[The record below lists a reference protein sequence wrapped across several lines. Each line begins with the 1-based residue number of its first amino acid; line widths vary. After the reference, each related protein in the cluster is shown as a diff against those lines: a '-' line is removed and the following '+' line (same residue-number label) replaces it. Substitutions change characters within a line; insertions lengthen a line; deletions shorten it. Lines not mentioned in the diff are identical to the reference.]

1 AFPLQEKARVEL
13 QADRTAYAPGE
24 QVRLTTTLH
33 IDKGWHVNSNKPT
46 YEYLIP
52 TAIEVQLPAGWA
64 APALTSPPGELA
76 RFTFAEEELSVY
88 QGDVN
93 IVAAF
98 QVPATALAGD
108 AAATVKV
115 TYQACNDTQCL
126 APV

>member
-52 TAIEVQLPAGWA
+52 TAIEVQLPAGWP
-64 APALTSPPGELA
+64 APALTYPPGELA

-88 QGDVN
+88 HRAVR
-93 IVAAF
+93 ILCALPHAAC
-98 QVPATALAGD
+98 AH
-108 AAATVKV
+108 
-115 TYQACNDTQCL
+115 
-126 APV
+126 